1 MSKVIVP
8 VRSESESTLVA
19 ETVSMPSNRC
29 VLPVRP
35 SRFAMGVMVFICEV
49 AMDPVRLRVA
59 DRAVEKV
66 GA

>member
-1 MSKVIVP
+1 
-8 VRSESESTLVA
+8 
-19 ETVSMPSNRC
+19 
-29 VLPVRP
+29 
-35 SRFAMGVMVFICEV
+35 MGVMVFICEV